1 MKHIKR
7 ISPGHRVAVIAESAH
22 GSGTSQAGVHLTKPH
37 LWSISICFHLF
48 PFDQASSLFYKHLF
62 SFVMEFEP
70 TDSYVA
76 GFFWMFFVC
85 LPVCLESVYFQLLW
99 RKSRLLCC
107 GIFVV
112 VVSIMRLGIGEF
124 GPWQFFVHFLF
135 FWGILDKTI
144 SLCLFVWRIR
154 VRTISVC
161 HFLVFTIFVCLFER
175 LVARQKSL
183 PSSCSSQY

>member
-1 MKHIKR
+1 MIFKR
-7 ISPGHRVAVIAESAH
+7 IYETYKKDLTETPGGCRSWKCSWVRN
-22 GSGTSQAGVHLTKPH
+22 KPGGG
-37 LWSISICFHLF
+37 
-48 PFDQASSLFYKHLF
+48 PFDQASSLFCKHLF

-85 LPVCLESVYFQLLW
+85 LCLYVCLESVYFQLLW

-112 VVSIMRLGIGEF
+112 VVSIMRLGIGGF
-124 GPWQFFVHFLF
+124 GPWHFFVHFLF